1 MPARRRRTR
10 AAVILTGICPL
21 LLTFVAGAAAGER
34 TVIGHSVRGRPL
46 VAVHSPGSGP
56 VRGGAPDAALK
67 VLVVGCFHGDEPA
80 GMRVARRLIAGG
92 APSNTDL
99 WVVPAINPDGVA
111 AGTRG
116 NAHGVDL
123 NRNFSFDWAHLGGG
137 EYSGPHALS
146 EPESR
151 AARRLILRVQPEV
164 TIWFHQPFGIVDRS
178 GGDAFV
184 ERRFSQLVGLP
195 LVRLHGRYP
204 GSATR
209 WQNHAF
215 PASAAF
221 VVELP
226 RVVSG
231 ALVGRATTAVRHPRR
246 RARQPGHRRISD
258 AHASARNLTK
268 PSQAVRL

>member
-1 MPARRRRTR
+1 MRGHITRTTVALLAACYLLQASPA
-10 AAVILTGICPL
+10 
-21 LLTFVAGAAAGER
+21 VATQEA
-34 TVIGHSVRGRPL
+34 TIGHSVEGRPI
-46 VAVHSPGSGP
+46 VSVRSRPAGP
-56 VRGGAPDAALK
+56 ALK
-67 VLVVGCFHGDEPA
+67 VLVVGCIHGDETA
-80 GMRVARRLIAGG
+80 GMRVARRLLAGG
-92 APSNTDL
+92 APRGVEL
-99 WVVPAINPDGVA
+99 WVVPTINPDGVA
-111 AGTRG
+111 ADSRG

-137 EYSGPHALS
+137 EYSGTGPLS

-151 AARRLILRVQPEV
+151 AAERLIRRIQPDV

-178 GGDAFV
+178 GGNPFV

-215 PASAAF
+215 PASTAF

-226 RVVSG
+226 SVVGG
-231 ALVGRATTAVRHPRR
+231 ALVRRATAAVRGL
-246 RARQPGHRRISD
+246 A
-258 AHASARNLTK
+258 AELASTTVAPATA
-268 PSQAVRL
+268 P